1 MQIKFRLILLMS
13 FLCFQVQAQ
22 ETKEPSAIEPKTN
35 YEILLNGKT
44 YLLTEGEVLKL
55 DTTLINPSISVK
67 STSSKKFSNPAIS
80 FKYPKHLSFEFEQDF
95 GYKNWTLSGNSLV
108 VLLFEID
115 AKATMDNLVDEMAK
129 KFGKKN
135 CKIEDFEQSLG
146 RKKCRCKKLKV
157 SLAGI
162 NLTMTF
168 FDIGNGDFTSRFIAF
183 QDTLNEDGSSTEEY
197 IQGFK
202 MIDESIIYK

>member
-1 MQIKFRLILLMS
+1 M
-13 FLCFQVQAQ
+13 
-22 ETKEPSAIEPKTN
+22 
-35 YEILLNGKT
+35 
-44 YLLTEGEVLKL
+44 
-55 DTTLINPSISVK
+55 
-67 STSSKKFSNPAIS
+67 
-80 FKYPKHLSFEFEQDF
+80 
-95 GYKNWTLSGNSLV
+95 

-146 RKKCRCKKLKV
+146 RKKCKCKKLKV

>member
-1 MQIKFRLILLMS
+1 MKLKITYTILATFFCLQ
-13 FLCFQVQAQ
+13 LQAQ
-22 ETKEPSAIEPKTN
+22 ETKDASSIEPKTN
-35 YEILLNGKT
+35 YEIFLNGKT

-55 DTTLINPSISVK
+55 DTTLVNPSISIK
-67 STSSKKFSNPAIS
+67 STSSKKFSNPSLS

-146 RKKCRCKKLKV
+146 RKKCKCKKLRV

-168 FDIGNGDFTSRFIAF
+168 FDVSGEDYTSRFIAF
-183 QDTLNEDGSSTEEY
+183 QDTMNEDGSSTEEY
-197 IQGFK
+197 LQGFK
-202 MIDESIIYK
+202 MIDESIVYK